1 MNNKTLATDFY
12 ELTMGQVYFNE
23 GMKDTQVVF
32 DIFFRKNPF
41 NGGYTISGG
50 LEETINYVKNF
61 RFGKEEIDY
70 LRNLNIFS
78 EEYLE
83 YLANL
88 KFKGDIYAVQDGTA
102 VFPNEPVLKV
112 KADII
117 TAQLLETSLL
127 TNFNHGALV
136 VTKAKRITSEA
147 KGKPVAD
154 FGERRGRGIDSAI
167 EASKYAYIGGCAS
180 TSNVYAARKY
190 GIPASGTGAHSQIM
204 AMGTE
209 EKAFEAMAKTFP
221 NNTVLLIDTYDTLNI
236 GINNAINVGLAMK
249 KAGKELKG
257 VRIDSG
263 DLLYIT
269 KEVRKKLD
277 AAGLT
282 NTKIVVSNGLDEYAI
297 RELLSQGAPIDSWG
311 VGENMIAPND
321 RVGGVYKLSQIEK
334 EAKIKISNDTIK
346 TTNPGDKKVHR
357 FYDKKTGI
365 ALGDVIALAEEKIPL
380 DKYTLVHPTETWKK
394 TEIENYNVRELLIPI
409 FINGELVYN
418 MPTINELKEYCE
430 QEYQTL
436 HPGDRRIQNPHEYYV
451 DLTDKLREL
460 KKELIDMHTVN
471 NDKPKE
477 YKKVR

>member
-1 MNNKTLATDFY
+1 MENKTLATDFY

-50 LEETINYVKNF
+50 LEETINYIKNF
-61 RFGKEEIDY
+61 KFGKEEIDY
-70 LRNLNIFS
+70 LRGLNTFT
-78 EEYLE
+78 EEYLD
-83 YLANL
+83 YLSKL

-102 VFPNEPVLKV
+102 IFPNEPILKV

-117 TAQLLETSLL
+117 TAQILETSLL
-127 TNFNHGALV
+127 TNFNAGALV

-147 KGKPVAD
+147 NGKPVAD
-154 FGERRGRGIDSAI
+154 FGERRGRSIDSAI

-209 EKAFEAMAKTFP
+209 DNAFEAMAKTFP
-221 NNTVLLIDTYDTLNI
+221 KNTVLLIDTYDTLNT
-236 GINNAINVGLAMK
+236 GINNAIKIGLAMK
-249 KAGKELKG
+249 KAGNELKG

-282 NTKIVVSNGLDEYAI
+282 NTKITVSNSLDEYSI
-297 RELLSQGAPIDSWG
+297 RELVNQGAPIDFWG

-334 EAKIKISNDTIK
+334 EPKIKISNDTIK
-346 TTNPGDKKVHR
+346 TTNPGDKKVYR
-357 FYDKKTGI
+357 FYDQITGL

-380 DKYTLVHPTETWKK
+380 DKFTLVHPTETWKQ
-394 TEIENYNVRELLIPI
+394 TEIENYKVRELLIPI

-418 MPTINELKEYCE
+418 TPTINELKNYCE

-460 KKELIDMHTVN
+460 KQELIAMHTIN
-471 NDKPKE
+471 TEKPKE
-477 YKKVR
+477 YVKK

>member
-1 MNNKTLATDFY
+1 MENKTLATDFY

-61 RFGKEEIDY
+61 KFGKEEIDY
-70 LRNLNIFS
+70 LRGLNTFT
-78 EEYLE
+78 EEYLD

-102 VFPNEPVLKV
+102 IFPNEPILKV

-127 TNFNHGALV
+127 TNFNAGALV

-147 KGKPVAD
+147 KGNPVAD
-154 FGERRGRGIDSAI
+154 FGERRGRSIDSAI

-209 EKAFEAMAKTFP
+209 DNAFEAMAKTFP
-221 NNTVLLIDTYDTLNI
+221 KNTVLLIDTYDTLNI
-236 GINNAINVGLAMK
+236 GINNAIKIGLAMK
-249 KAGKELKG
+249 KAGNELKG

-282 NTKIVVSNGLDEYAI
+282 NTKITVSNSLDEYSI
-297 RELLSQGAPIDSWG
+297 RELVSQGAPIDFWG

-321 RVGGVYKLSQIEK
+321 RVGGVYKLSQIEN
-334 EAKIKISNDTIK
+334 EPKIKISNDTIK
-346 TTNPGDKKVHR
+346 TTNPGDKKVYR
-357 FYDKKTGI
+357 FYDQITGL

-380 DKYTLVHPTETWKK
+380 DKFTLVHPTETWKQ
-394 TEIENYNVRELLIPI
+394 TEIENYKVRELLIPI

-418 MPTINELKEYCE
+418 TPTINKLKNYCE

-460 KKELIDMHTVN
+460 KQELIAMHTVN
-471 NDKPKE
+471 TEKPKE
-477 YKKVR
+477 YVKK